1 MEIDLISKI
10 CYNLHVGDLI
20 MKETILEMEEYAKEH
35 NVPIIEKDSIKFI
48 MKYITLNDVKS
59 ILEIGTAIGYS
70 GILMVSA
77 KEGVN
82 LTTIERDEKR
92 YMEAVKNV
100 KKCGLERQI
109 EIVFQDALE
118 VNLVGRTYD
127 LIFLDAAK
135 AQNIKFFEK
144 FSHYLSP
151 NGVIITDN
159 INFHGL
165 VGNRTEDMSKNLNSL
180 VSKMEDYIEFL
191 KANKEFTTKFYDI
204 GDGLSISYRTT
215 DEKK

>member
-1 MEIDLISKI
+1 
-10 CYNLHVGDLI
+10 
-20 MKETILEMEEYAKEH
+20 MKETIIEMEKYAKEH

-48 MKYITLNDVKS
+48 RKYIELNKDKIKN

-70 GILMVSA
+70 AILMVTA
-77 KEGVN
+77 GEN
-82 LTTIERDEKR
+82 IELTTIERDEKR
-92 YMEAVKNV
+92 YMEAIKNV
-100 KKCGLERQI
+100 KKCGLEHQI
-109 EIVFQDALE
+109 EIVFQDALD

-127 LIFLDAAK
+127 LIFIDAAK

-165 VGNRTEDMSKNLNSL
+165 VDHRDDSMSKNLNSL
-180 VSKMEDYIEFL
+180 VSKIENYIEFL
-191 KANKEFTTKFYDI
+191 KSNKEFTTKFLDI
-204 GDGLSISYRTT
+204 GDGLSVSYRNT
-215 DEKK
+215 DEKR

>member
-1 MEIDLISKI
+1 
-10 CYNLHVGDLI
+10 
-20 MKETILEMEEYAKEH
+20 MKETIIEMEKYAKEY

-48 MKYITLNDVKS
+48 MKYIKLNNVKR

-77 KEGVN
+77 NEGTE

-92 YMEAVKNV
+92 YMEALKNV
-100 KKCGLERQI
+100 KKCGLEKQI
-109 EIVFQDALE
+109 EIVFQDALD

-127 LIFLDAAK
+127 LIFIDAAK
-135 AQNIKFFEK
+135 GQYIKFFEK

-151 NGVIITDN
+151 NGVIISDN

-165 VGNRTEDMSKNLNSL
+165 VGNRDESMSKNLNSL
-180 VSKMEDYIEFL
+180 VSKIEDYVEFL
-191 KANKEFTTKFYDI
+191 RTNTEFTTEFRDI
-204 GDGLSISYRTT
+204 GDGLSISYRNN
-215 DEKK
+215 DEKR